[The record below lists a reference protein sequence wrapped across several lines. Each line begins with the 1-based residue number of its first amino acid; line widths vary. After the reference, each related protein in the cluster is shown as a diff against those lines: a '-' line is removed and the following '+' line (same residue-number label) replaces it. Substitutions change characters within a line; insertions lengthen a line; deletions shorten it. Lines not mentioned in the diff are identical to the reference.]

1 MEEENWDSDGDDW
14 ENKNI
19 AYILDKS
26 LENAEVLATS
36 TGEINIYGQDER
48 LSTDS
53 KTSDGINKTVNYVN
67 GNNNSVY
74 GMATTENAWGD
85 IRYKYKAIE
94 YTDYGYSDDIK
105 SGFGYNGEE
114 QDETG
119 LIYLRARYYNPV
131 IGQFIQL
138 DENRGDAGNIESQN
152 RYAYALNNPNKYI
165 DKNGRAARLMNDGGS
180 SKKSGGH
187 RSGGFTGGG
196 RSTQKKAT
204 TQMTSQDRY
213 NLWNGSDSWDNYG
226 GKPKGVY
233 ATKADYDA
241 AHQKPSTSYKA
252 PQTQDQRNP
261 KAKTASTTRVTYVP
275 EPICDFVKISYI
287 MLGVTLSINNEI
299 ADGITKGIRK
309 TINSKIEESMSK
321 LITLIIDPGKFFND
335 MLSEAISTLT
345 SQRSLTQVFATLLL
359 SCMTGG
365 LSNAITSGIFVGSGE
380 VYDAA
385 KSDFDVEKFLE
396 NKGVSDPQEYI
407 GTVIGEYV
415 YVYALSRINMSE
427 SMKSQFNSIKQSL
440 EQKLNS
446 LTSGYSYAG
455 IPNGFFDEIIE
466 IYGKT
471 KDIDSLKVMLSEIFK
486 MHTLLNLYKYI
497 ILLVIKVKYILHN
510 SN

>member
-1 MEEENWDSDGDDW
+1 MNYKNTKINYQYNDMHKITKVSKGSKEVATYSYDARGNITKQTNGKLSTTYTYDELNRKLSAVTTRNKKQTAKYEYTYDGTGNILTETINGKKNSYTYDAMDELTKSIKYIKGKEVTTTYAYDLNGNKVEISSNGKFKRYHYNKYNQLTSIFTEEGSTDIYYDKNGNMRDVLYAGGGKEHYDYDEYGQLSKVTNDKDKSYTYSYDAQGDRIRYQKNYSEAYDNDTWYESLEQTSFEEVEELLDDKNSDQIIESVRYQSNYRKTHHKCVLMEEENWDSDGDDW

-53 KTSDGINKTVNYVN
+53 KTNDGINKMINYVN

-138 DENRGDAGNIESQN
+138 DENRGNAGNIESQN

-165 DKNGRAARLMNDGGS
+165 DKNGRAARLMN
-180 SKKSGGH
+180 
-187 RSGGFTGGG
+187 
-196 RSTQKKAT
+196 
-204 TQMTSQDRY
+204 Y
-213 NLWNGSDSWDNYG
+213 NYG

-233 ATKADYDA
+233 ATKADYNR

-261 KAKTASTTRVTYVP
+261 KAKTANTTRETYLP
-275 EPICDFVKISYI
+275 
-287 MLGVTLSINNEI
+287 
-299 ADGITKGIRK
+299 
-309 TINSKIEESMSK
+309 
-321 LITLIIDPGKFFND
+321 
-335 MLSEAISTLT
+335 
-345 SQRSLTQVFATLLL
+345 SLF
-359 SCMTGG
+359 
-365 LSNAITSGIFVGSGE
+365 SNR
-380 VYDAA
+380 
-385 KSDFDVEKFLE
+385 
-396 NKGVSDPQEYI
+396 N
-407 GTVIGEYV
+407 
-415 YVYALSRINMSE
+415 
-427 SMKSQFNSIKQSL
+427 IK
-440 EQKLNS
+440 
-446 LTSGYSYAG
+446 
-455 IPNGFFDEIIE
+455 
-466 IYGKT
+466 
-471 KDIDSLKVMLSEIFK
+471 
-486 MHTLLNLYKYI
+486 
-497 ILLVIKVKYILHN
+497 
-510 SN
+510 